1 MAGRGPQSEQR
12 GAAVD
17 DRHRHPT
24 YLALA
29 GAGSVLALVT
39 SVVAPVGAAT
49 AAAGLTELV
58 SVRSNGHQGDGISGR
73 ASAPSVSANG
83 LVVAF
88 DSAATNLV
96 GGDTNGAVD
105 VFVRDRASGRTE
117 RVSVSGKGKQGNGGS
132 AGPAVSDDG
141 RFVAFESSA
150 TNLVPGDTNGRTD
163 IFVRD
168 RVAGAT
174 TRASV
179 AADGTQSDNVSFGS
193 AISADGRFVAFVS
206 DASNLVPEPASGR
219 QVYVKDL
226 VTGAVERVSVSS
238 GGDPAQGFTTP
249 PAISGDG
256 RVVTFAAA
264 ASNLVPGDTNGQ
276 LDVFAHD
283 RVTGV
288 TERVSV
294 DSAGGEGDGP
304 SFIPDINGD
313 GRFVTFASEASNLVG
328 GDTNGVRDVFV
339 HDRATGVTE
348 RVSVD
353 SAGSEANGQSIGPGI
368 RGGSAFGSSISADG
382 RLVAFDSIAT
392 NLVPGDTNTC
402 GPFYQ
407 SPAGACPD
415 VFVHDRMTGATVR
428 VSVDST
434 GGQADGA
441 STDPDIS
448 ADGSTAAF
456 FSAATNL
463 VVGDTNTC
471 GGFPNPGE
479 CPDIFVHV

>member
-1 MAGRGPQSEQR
+1 M
-12 GAAVD
+12 D
-17 DRHRHPT
+17 DRHGYPT
-24 YLALA
+24 CLALGWAA
-29 GAGSVLALVT
+29 GLLALVIG
-39 SVVAPVGAAT
+39 VAAPGGAAA

-58 SVRSNGHQGDGISGR
+58 SVRNNGHQGDGISGR
-73 ASAPSVSANG
+73 ASAPTVSANG

-88 DSAATNLV
+88 DSSATNLV

-117 RVSVSGKGKQGNGGS
+117 RVSVSSRGRQGNGGS
-132 AGPAVSDDG
+132 TGPAVSGDG
-141 RFVAFESSA
+141 RFVVFESSA
-150 TNLVPGDTNGRTD
+150 TNVVPGDTNVRND

-168 RVAGAT
+168 RLSGET
-174 TRASV
+174 TRVSV
-179 AADGTQSDNVSFGS
+179 AADGTQSDNHSIGPAV
-193 AISADGRFVAFVS
+193 SADGRFVAFAS

-238 GGDPAQGFTTP
+238 GGDPAVGFTTP

-256 RVVTFAAA
+256 NVVTFAAGA
-264 ASNLVPGDTNGQ
+264 TNLVPGDTNGQ
-276 LDVFAHD
+276 LDVFSHD
-283 RVTGV
+283 RATGV

-313 GRFVTFASEASNLVG
+313 GRFVTYASEASNLVAA
-328 GDTNGVRDVFV
+328 DTNGVRDVFV

-353 SAGSEANGQSIGPGI
+353 SAGAEANGQSIGPGI
-368 RGGSAFGSSISADG
+368 RGGSAFGSSITADG

-402 GPFYQ
+402 QPFFPNPGQ
-407 SPAGACPD
+407 CPD
-415 VFVHDRMTGATVR
+415 VFVHDRLTGATVR
-428 VSVDST
+428 MSVDST

-448 ADGSTAAF
+448 ADGSTTAF

-463 VVGDTNTC
+463 VAGDTNTC

>member
-1 MAGRGPQSEQR
+1 
-12 GAAVD
+12 
-17 DRHRHPT
+17 
-24 YLALA
+24 
-29 GAGSVLALVT
+29 
-39 SVVAPVGAAT
+39 
-49 AAAGLTELV
+49 
-58 SVRSNGHQGDGISGR
+58 
-73 ASAPSVSANG
+73 
-83 LVVAF
+83 
-88 DSAATNLV
+88 
-96 GGDTNGAVD
+96 

-117 RVSVSGKGKQGNGGS
+117 RVSVSGKGRQGNGGS
-132 AGPAVSDDG
+132 AGPAVSSDG
-141 RFVAFESSA
+141 RFVVFESSA

-168 RVAGAT
+168 RVTGGT

-193 AISADGRFVAFVS
+193 AMSADGRFVAFVS

-226 VTGAVERVSVSS
+226 VTRAVERVSVSS

-276 LDVFAHD
+276 LDVFTHD

-313 GRFVTFASEASNLVG
+313 GRFVTFASEASNLVA
-328 GDTNGVRDVFV
+328 GDTNGFRDVFV
-339 HDRATGVTE
+339 NDRATGVTE

-353 SAGSEANGQSIGPGI
+353 SAGGEANGQSIGPGI
-368 RGGSAFGSSISADG
+368 RGGTAFGSSITADG

-392 NLVPGDTNTC
+392 NLVSGDTNTC

-415 VFVHDRMTGATVR
+415 VFVHDRVTDATVR
-428 VSVDST
+428 VSVGSA
-434 GGQADGA
+434 GGQAGGA

-448 ADGSTAAF
+448 ADGSTTAF

-463 VVGDTNTC
+463 VAGDTNTC
-471 GGFPNPGE
+471 AGFPNPGE